1 MLNNISIM
9 GRLCAA
15 PEVKKTNNG
24 TSVCSFAIACERFA
38 KKGEDKKTDF
48 LDVVAWSGTAEF
60 VAKWFKKGD
69 PIIITGSLQSRV
81 WEDENGN
88 KRKSVEIVAAEVN
101 FAGGKRDDGGSSA
114 NNTTGF
120 APGGWGNGGGYAAP
134 VDFPEFPG
142 DFRELSDDDGGLP
155 F

>member
-9 GRLCAA
+9 GRLCAD
-15 PEVKKTNNG
+15 PELKKTQNG
-24 TSVCSFAIACERFA
+24 TAVCGFAIACDRYV
-38 KKGEDKKTDF
+38 KQGEDKKADF
-48 LDVVAWSGTAEF
+48 LDVVAWRGTAEF
-60 VAKWFKKGD
+60 VTKWFKKGD

-88 KRKSVEIVAAEVN
+88 KRKAVEIVAGEVN
-101 FAGGKRDDGGSSA
+101 FAGYKKDSGSSA
-114 NNTTGF
+114 GNNATGF

-134 VDFPEFPG
+134 ADFPEFPG
-142 DFRELSDDDGGLP
+142 DFRELSDDDGEFP